1 MQPDVS
7 IPASPRPRQAVQ
19 TPSLVGRPRR
29 SSPPLTHNSPSLTS
43 LCSTS
48 PREQKLVFKADFR
61 KRNFKHFR
69 THALLPVKPRDSE
82 QYPLPFPAVESLG
95 PQYFLKQSYSFNS
108 IPPTSLKGRPCRGPR
123 GTLLRCWNRTSVAL
137 RHSPWDWWVG
147 CERWRA
153 VAASRQSRGAVKG
166 SAASARPTLRPFG
179 LQMGRQALPQGS
191 GCMDSR
197 V

>member
-1 MQPDVS
+1 MS
-7 IPASPRPRQAVQ
+7 KNWFLRLISEKE
-19 TPSLVGRPRR
+19 
-29 SSPPLTHNSPSLTS
+29 TS
-43 LCSTS
+43 
-48 PREQKLVFKADFR
+48 V
-61 KRNFKHFR
+61 KHFR

-82 QYPLPFPAVESLG
+82 QYPLPLPAVESLG

-153 VAASRQSRGAVKG
+153 VAASRRAEELSKAQQPQLSSLG
-166 SAASARPTLRPFG
+166 SAHSAPLRFANGKASLAPGVRLHGFSCLNSLILEKLRRKRARKL
-179 LQMGRQALPQGS
+179 L
-191 GCMDSR
+191 
-197 V
+197 

>member
-1 MQPDVS
+1 MS
-7 IPASPRPRQAVQ
+7 KNWFLRLISEKE
-19 TPSLVGRPRR
+19 
-29 SSPPLTHNSPSLTS
+29 TS
-43 LCSTS
+43 
-48 PREQKLVFKADFR
+48 V
-61 KRNFKHFR
+61 KHFR

-108 IPPTSLKGRPCRGPR
+108 IPPTSLKGRPCWGPR

-153 VAASRQSRGAVKG
+153 VSSGCLAAEQRSCQRLSSLS

>member
-1 MQPDVS
+1 MS
-7 IPASPRPRQAVQ
+7 KNWFLRLISEKE
-19 TPSLVGRPRR
+19 
-29 SSPPLTHNSPSLTS
+29 TS
-43 LCSTS
+43 
-48 PREQKLVFKADFR
+48 V
-61 KRNFKHFR
+61 KHFR

-166 SAASARPTLRPFG
+166 SAASAQQPQLGPLCAPSVCKWEGKPCPRD
-179 LQMGRQALPQGS
+179 QAAWILVS
-191 GCMDSR
+191 ELLNSR
-197 V
+197 KA